1 MCVCTAGF
9 AGPWD
14 NDGVVCDGTYRL
26 LRFVFK
32 GFFRCYRSFEENAHE
47 EEMSPRSLFHF
58 LSTLFFRTLRSP
70 VADLPRRTLGCWR
83 SGDDPHLLFHFL
95 VRETVRRPMRAL
107 LPPVTWSFIIKKRAD
122 MAHGVNGKPP
132 RNVGC
137 LFFFTIPAPLQLRI
151 RSLKSRKVALHVVQ
165 ATRDSFFFLFLYS
178 AHSARRLYGFRSPL
192 VPHRPHVAPVR

>member
-58 LSTLFFRTLRSP
+58 LSPLFFRTLRSP

-83 SGDDPHLLFHFL
+83 SGDDPHLLFHFP

-165 ATRDSFFFLFLYS
+165 VTRDSFLTERARSLYVS
-178 AHSARRLYGFRSPL
+178 DLL
-192 VPHRPHVAPVR
+192 